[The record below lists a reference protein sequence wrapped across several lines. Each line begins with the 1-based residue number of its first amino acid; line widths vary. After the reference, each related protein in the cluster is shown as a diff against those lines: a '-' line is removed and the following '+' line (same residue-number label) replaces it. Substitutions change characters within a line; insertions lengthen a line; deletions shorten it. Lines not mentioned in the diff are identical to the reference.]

1 MEKKKDVRLQARIS
15 EKSAAKLAEL
25 QRLLSARMGTDISKT
40 AAIEMAID
48 LALEQYKARRDQ
60 ARLI

>member
-15 EKSAAKLAEL
+15 ANTGAKLAEL
-25 QRLLSARMGTDISKT
+25 QRLLSARMGTDVSKT
-40 AAIEMAID
+40 AAIEVAID
-48 LALEQYKARRDQ
+48 WALEQFKARRDQ